1 MENRIK
7 AIFLTLV
14 IQIGFAGLF
23 FLGGLLDPLL
33 MLYAAGIYFFVI
45 GSYLIYCY
53 LLVMYK
59 EKPHVC
65 SF

>member
-1 MENRIK
+1 METRIK

-14 IQIGFAGLF
+14 IQIGFVGLF

-33 MLYAAGIYFFVI
+33 MLYAAGIYFFVV

-65 SF
+65 NF